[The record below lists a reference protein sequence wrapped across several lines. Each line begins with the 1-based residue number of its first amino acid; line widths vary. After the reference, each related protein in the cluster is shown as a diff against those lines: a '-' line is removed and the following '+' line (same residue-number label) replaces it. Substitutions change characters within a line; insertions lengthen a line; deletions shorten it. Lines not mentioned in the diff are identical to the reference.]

1 MFNPPDKKKSHFRGF
16 PGFCFKLLFALL
28 LLLAAREIGL
38 GGTVFAISNPT
49 SISIVDVT
57 AYDAVLEAD
66 DLLVVVEYEL
76 NYAVIPAEIIS
87 DAYLGRFLN
96 GTTELTSVE
105 PYAFND
111 NGYGSGIFSFYW
123 SPAQKETASIE
134 FNNPNAEPYRVVLQG
149 KPGVFPGTAPSITT
163 PTIDWQ
169 DVSNTSNLLYA
180 QVSDLAY
187 KFENIPAWNDDIAI
201 DLIQSPGG
209 VLQLTAAG
217 SGSGEEY
224 FSNTIRELQSM
235 IPAIFSSGTSAPDF
249 SESPVN
255 QSYEENLNTFW
266 DNNWVGTHFDTLATT
281 YDAPRGVITALI
293 ATIFIGLI
301 SFFCANL
308 LGQNA
313 ESAGFGMLSMAVTLP
328 MFTAI
333 NMVPLNFT
341 IVTVFILGV
350 LGIGW
355 VIFLRRAGA

>member
-1 MFNPPDKKKSHFRGF
+1 MHDSKKTKSRLHKYGIFGV
-16 PGFCFKLLFALL
+16 KLVVAWLVFIFLMANAKPL
-28 LLLAAREIGL
+28 
-38 GGTVFAISNPT
+38 FAISNPDT
-49 SISIVDVT
+49 IAIETVK

-66 DLLVVVEYEL
+66 DLLVVVEYNL
-76 NYAVIPAEIIS
+76 AYSVIPDEIIS
-87 DAYLGRFLN
+87 DAYLGRFLV

-111 NGYGSGIFSFYW
+111 RGYGRGIFSFYW
-123 SPAQKETASIE
+123 SAAQKETASIE
-134 FNNPNAEPYRVVLQG
+134 FENPNSENYLVTLQG

-163 PTIDWQ
+163 PAIQWQ
-169 DVSNTSNLLYA
+169 DTSNTTNLLYTQIA
-180 QVSDLAY
+180 DLAY
-187 KFENIPAWNDDIAI
+187 KFENDPAWNDDIAY

-224 FSNTIRELQSM
+224 FSNAIPQLQSM
-235 IPAIFSSGTSAPDF
+235 IPAILSSGTSAPDF
-249 SESPVN
+249 SESTGN
-255 QSYEENLNTFW
+255 QSYENDLNTFW
-266 DNNWVGTHFDTLATT
+266 DGNWVGTHFDTLATT

-313 ESAGFGMLSMAVTLP
+313 EAAGFGMLTMAVTLP

-341 IVTVFILGV
+341 IVTTFVLGV

>member
-1 MFNPPDKKKSHFRGF
+1 MFNRPDKKKSHWRGF
-16 PGFCFKLLFALL
+16 SEFCVKLILAWILFMVLM
-28 LLLAAREIGL
+28 E
-38 GGTVFAISNPT
+38 TVFAISNPT
-49 SISIVDVT
+49 SISIVDVK
-57 AYDAVLEAD
+57 AYDSVLEAD
-66 DLLVVVEYEL
+66 DLLIVVEYDL
-76 NYAVIPAEIIS
+76 AYAVIPDEIIS

-96 GTTELTSVE
+96 GTEELTSVE

-111 NGYGSGIFSFYW
+111 KGYGAGIFSFYW
-123 SPAQKETASIE
+123 SLAQKETASIE
-134 FNNPNAEPYRVVLQG
+134 FDNPNAEPYRVVLQG
-149 KPGVFPGTAPSITT
+149 KPGVFPGTAPSITS
-163 PTIDWQ
+163 PTINWQ
-169 DVSNTSNLLYA
+169 SGLLS
-180 QVSDLAY
+180 QIKLHLHIRNLAY

-209 VLQLTAAG
+209 VEQLTAAG

-224 FSNTIRELQSM
+224 FSNAIPQLQSM
-235 IPAIFSSGTSAPDF
+235 IPGIFSSGTSAPDF
-249 SESPVN
+249 SESPSN
-255 QSYEENLNTFW
+255 RSYENDLDTFW
-266 DNNWVGTHFDTLATT
+266 DNNWIGTHFDTLATT

-313 ESAGFGMLSMAVTLP
+313 EAAGFGMLSMAVTLP

-341 IVTVFILGV
+341 IVTVFVLGV

>member
-1 MFNPPDKKKSHFRGF
+1 
-16 PGFCFKLLFALL
+16 
-28 LLLAAREIGL
+28 
-38 GGTVFAISNPT
+38 
-49 SISIVDVT
+49 
-57 AYDAVLEAD
+57 
-66 DLLVVVEYEL
+66 
-76 NYAVIPAEIIS
+76 
-87 DAYLGRFLN
+87 
-96 GTTELTSVE
+96 
-105 PYAFND
+105 
-111 NGYGSGIFSFYW
+111 
-123 SPAQKETASIE
+123 
-134 FNNPNAEPYRVVLQG
+134 
-149 KPGVFPGTAPSITT
+149 
-163 PTIDWQ
+163 
-169 DVSNTSNLLYA
+169 
-180 QVSDLAY
+180 
-187 KFENIPAWNDDIAI
+187 
-201 DLIQSPGG
+201 
-209 VLQLTAAG
+209 
-217 SGSGEEY
+217 
-224 FSNTIRELQSM
+224 M

-249 SESPVN
+249 SESPEN

>member
-1 MFNPPDKKKSHFRGF
+1 MYDSEKTRSYLQKYGLFGV
-16 PGFCFKLLFALL
+16 KLVVAWLVFVFLMANAKPL
-28 LLLAAREIGL
+28 
-38 GGTVFAISNPT
+38 FAISNPDT
-49 SISIVDVT
+49 IAIENVK

-66 DLLVVVEYEL
+66 DLLVIVEYNL
-76 NYAVIPAEIIS
+76 AYSVIPDEIIS
-87 DAYLGRFLN
+87 DAYLGRFLV

-111 NGYGSGIFSFYW
+111 RGYGKGIFSFYW
-123 SPAQKETASIE
+123 SAAQKETASIE
-134 FNNPNAEPYRVVLQG
+134 FENPNSENYLVTLQG

-163 PTIDWQ
+163 PAINWQ
-169 DVSNTSNLLYA
+169 DTSTTTNLLHS
-180 QVSDLAY
+180 QVRNLAY
-187 KFENIPAWNDDIAI
+187 KFENDPAWNDDIAY
-201 DLIQSPGG
+201 DLIQNPGG
-209 VLQLTAAG
+209 VDQLTAAG

-224 FSNTIRELQSM
+224 FANAIPQLQSM
-235 IPAIFSSGTSAPDF
+235 IPGIFSSGTSAPDF
-249 SESPVN
+249 SESSTN
-255 QSYEENLNTFW
+255 QSYENDLNTFW
-266 DNNWVGTHFDTLATT
+266 DGNWIGTHFDTLATT

-313 ESAGFGMLSMAVTLP
+313 ESAGFGMLTMAVTLP

-341 IVTVFILGV
+341 IVTTFVLGV